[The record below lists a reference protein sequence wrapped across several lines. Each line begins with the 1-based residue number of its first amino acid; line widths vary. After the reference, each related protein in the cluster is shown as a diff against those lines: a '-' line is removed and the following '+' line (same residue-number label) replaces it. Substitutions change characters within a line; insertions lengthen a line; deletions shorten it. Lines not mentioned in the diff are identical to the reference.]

1 MKNTAAAEPP
11 TEGVWGAGRSAP
23 HFPAP
28 RAGQKRN
35 PPHRFGHRW
44 GLANLRRLL
53 RRGNSPQRGTQNK
66 AVAEK
71 KRRRHLCAERSESPA
86 GACPMARRR
95 DRRRSPTRAT
105 RPKGTTSPHGR
116 TTTTRSR
123 TTKGAGQAQ
132 AHEDM
137 KNKGERIAGAR
148 HPQAGGGSG
157 NPPAED
163 GRLSHQGGGE
173 GVAARGEERAPS
185 NEGAGRAQ
193 REERAGGERAPE
205 CFFPSSSIIGGGF
218 LAYASP
224 RQRARA
230 R

>member
-1 MKNTAAAEPP
+1 MGGGNERPQENRRGRAAARGGQGGGAFRPP
-11 TEGVWGAGRSAP
+11 F
-23 HFPAP
+23 HAP
-28 RAGQKRN
+28 RACQKRTL
-35 PPHRFGHRW
+35 PHRIGHRW

-71 KRRRHLCAERSESPA
+71 KRRRHRCAERSESPT
-86 GACPMARRR
+86 GARPMAPRGDTRQEPDKGKRPQGRNSPR
-95 DRRRSPTRAT
+95 DRM
-105 RPKGTTSPHGR
+105 
-116 TTTTRSR
+116 TTTRSR
-123 TTKGAGQAQ
+123 ATKGAGQAQ
-132 AHEDM
+132 AQEDM
-137 KNKGERIAGAR
+137 KNNGERSAAAR

-163 GRLSHQGGGE
+163 GRLPHQGGGE

-205 CFFPSSSIIGGGF
+205 CFIPISSIIGGGF
-218 LAYASP
+218 LA
-224 RQRARA
+224 
-230 R
+230 